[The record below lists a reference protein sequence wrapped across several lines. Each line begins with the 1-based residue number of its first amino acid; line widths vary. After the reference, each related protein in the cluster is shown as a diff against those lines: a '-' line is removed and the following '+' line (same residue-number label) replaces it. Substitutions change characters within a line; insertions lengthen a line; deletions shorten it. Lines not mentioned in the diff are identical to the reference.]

1 MPGAFRYEGYAIVSA
16 DGMIADADGRMP
28 PALQNPA
35 DQRFFSEALDRA
47 AVLVHGRHSHEGHRN
62 SPRRRRVVAHP
73 PRRSDRRRPGIAAFA
88 CCGTRPARRSP
99 PPARRSDSPAERRR
113 SSAGPRSTRC
123 FSSSATI
130 GFCSAAPPG
139 CSLPGGLPI
148 FGRGRLPVDEALAA
162 AGLTPAEPRWLDRE
176 AGVSLTAWRKA
187 AD

>member
-1 MPGAFRYEGYAIVSA
+1 MPGAFHYEGYAIVSA

-35 DQRFFSEALDRA
+35 DQRFLSEALDRA

-62 SPRRRRVVAHP
+62 SPRRRRVVLTRRVAWRSP
-73 PRRSDRRRPGIAAFA
+73 PTRKRRIR
-88 CCGTRPARRSP
+88 CCGTRPARR
-99 PPARRSDSPAERRR
+99 
-113 SSAGPRSTRC
+113 
-123 FSSSATI
+123 F
-130 GFCSAAPPG
+130 SAACEALGVAGGSAAILGGPEVYALFLELG
-139 CSLPGGLPI
+139 YDRFVLSRAAELSLPGGLPI

>member
-35 DQRFFSEALDRA
+35 DARFLSEALDRA

-62 SPRRRRVVAHP
+62 SPRRRRVVLS
-73 PRRSDRRRPGIAAFA
+73 RRAAAIAADPQAPHSVLWNPAGASFAAACEALGIAG
-88 CCGTRPARRSP
+88 GTAAILGGPEVYAHFLELGY
-99 PPARRSDSPAERRR
+99 ERFLLSRVPELTL
-113 SSAGPRSTRC
+113 S
-123 FSSSATI
+123 
-130 GFCSAAPPG
+130 
-139 CSLPGGLPI
+139 GGLPI

-162 AGLTPAEPRWLDRE
+162 AGLRPAEPRWLDRE
-176 AGVSLTAWRKA
+176 AGVSLTVWRKS